1 MNKYVKNAICIPY
14 GAMKNIWTKLF
25 HPLNFNGTLLCYA
38 SLSSEITIDHG
49 GMLSIGKMFK
59 IRNGAKV
66 TVRKDGKCKI
76 GHHCFINSNSL
87 IVCHNNIQIGD
98 YCQISPHVQIYDH
111 DHDFRDREGL
121 KSKKYKCESVI
132 IGSNVWIGAESVVL
146 RGTII
151 GDNCVIGA
159 GSVIKGSIP
168 SNTVVVQKRNTILKE
183 RNNKCENKLTS

>member
-14 GAMKNIWTKLF
+14 GTLKLFWTKLF
-25 HPLNFNGTLLCYA
+25 HPLNYNGSLLCYA
-38 SLSSEITIDHG
+38 SLSSEITIDHDG
-49 GMLSIGKMFK
+49 ILSIGKMLK

-66 TVRKDGKCKI
+66 IVRSDGKCVI

-111 DHDFRDREGL
+111 DHDFRDQEGL
-121 KSKKYKCESVI
+121 KSKKFKCDPVVI
-132 IGSNVWIGAESVVL
+132 GKNVWIGAGSVIL
-146 RGTII
+146 RGTKI

-159 GSVIKGSIP
+159 GSVIKGNVP
-168 SNTVVVQKRNTILKE
+168 SDTVIVQKRNAILKE
-183 RNNKCENKLTS
+183 TKKRCEND

>member
-1 MNKYVKNAICIPY
+1 MNKYVKNAIYIPY
-14 GAMKNIWTKLF
+14 GTIKLIWTKLF
-25 HPLNFNGTLLCYA
+25 HPSNYNGSLLCYA

-49 GMLSIGKMFK
+49 GMLSIGKMLK

-66 TVRKDGKCKI
+66 IVRKDGKCVI

-87 IVCHNNIQIGD
+87 LVCHNRIQIGD

-121 KSKKYKCESVI
+121 KAKKFKCDPVI
-132 IGSNVWIGAESVVL
+132 IGSNVWIGAESVIL
-146 RGTII
+146 RGTKI

-159 GSVIKGSIP
+159 GSIIKGNIP
-168 SNTVVVQKRNTILKE
+168 SNTVVVQKRNTIQKGIDSKYE
-183 RNNKCENKLTS
+183 TD